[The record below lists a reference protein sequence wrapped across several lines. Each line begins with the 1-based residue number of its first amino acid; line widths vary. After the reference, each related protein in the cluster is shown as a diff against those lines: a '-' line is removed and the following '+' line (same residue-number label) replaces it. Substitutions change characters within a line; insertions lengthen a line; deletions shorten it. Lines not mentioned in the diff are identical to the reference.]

1 MEGKYII
8 VELIP
13 TASNPEYGDIIQLS
27 ALKIENLQL
36 VDRFDYRLK
45 EEYIP
50 LQDLVRMISYDKD
63 KFIYKDTTT
72 EILEEFDKWSEDI
85 PILILNNQYTLEYLK
100 EINNIKKDLCI
111 NLQHHGTDVCA
122 ELNIDLSNTYLFYC
136 FGSLPTKL
144 QYEKSKG
151 TVNTSLSVI
160 KIKYDKDKINKIY
173 FLGICFNFTSFGIQ

>member
-1 MEGKYII
+1 MMKRRTNVLLDIGSHVVLVISTIIAIFPLVWILLSSVKGKG
-8 VELIP
+8 ELTQFP
-13 TASNPEYGDIIQLS
+13 T
-27 ALKIENLQL
+27 
-36 VDRFDYRLK
+36 RFWPKQFTLDYFTHV
-45 EEYIP
+45 IN
-50 LQDLVRMISYDKD
+50 DLH
-63 KFIYKDTTT
+63 F
-72 EILEEFDKWSEDI
+72 
-85 PILILNNQYTLEYLK
+85 
-100 EINNIKKDLCI
+100 INNIKKDLCI

-173 FLGICFNFTSFGIQ
+173 FREFDNSLLLPLNSDKFKLELGYFDIIPLDWY

>member
-1 MEGKYII
+1 MNLINFIRII
-8 VELIP
+8 RSGELK
-13 TASNPEYGDIIQLS
+13 AQ
-27 ALKIENLQL
+27 KI
-36 VDRFDYRLK
+36 DK
-45 EEYIP
+45 EELP
-50 LQDLVRMISYDKD
+50 
-63 KFIYKDTTT
+63 
-72 EILEEFDKWSEDI
+72 EFLYYVVKSEDI
-85 PILILNNQYTLEYLK
+85 ND
-100 EINNIKKDLCI
+100 IKKDLCI

-173 FLGICFNFTSFGIQ
+173 FREFDNSLLLPLNSDKFKLELGYFDIIPLDWY

>member
-1 MEGKYII
+1 MKII
-8 VELIP
+8 FMNLINFIRIIRSGELK
-13 TASNPEYGDIIQLS
+13 AQ
-27 ALKIENLQL
+27 KI
-36 VDRFDYRLK
+36 DK
-45 EEYIP
+45 EELP
-50 LQDLVRMISYDKD
+50 
-63 KFIYKDTTT
+63 
-72 EILEEFDKWSEDI
+72 EFLYYVVKSED
-85 PILILNNQYTLEYLK
+85 
-100 EINNIKKDLCI
+100 INNIKKDLCI

-173 FLGICFNFTSFGIQ
+173 FREFDNSLLLPLNSDKFKLELGYFDIIPLDWY

>member
-1 MEGKYII
+1 MNLINFIRII
-8 VELIP
+8 RSGELK
-13 TASNPEYGDIIQLS
+13 AQ
-27 ALKIENLQL
+27 KI
-36 VDRFDYRLK
+36 DK
-45 EEYIP
+45 EELP
-50 LQDLVRMISYDKD
+50 
-63 KFIYKDTTT
+63 
-72 EILEEFDKWSEDI
+72 EFLYYVVKSED
-85 PILILNNQYTLEYLK
+85 
-100 EINNIKKDLCI
+100 INNIKKDLFI

-173 FLGICFNFTSFGIQ
+173 FREFDNSLLLPLNSDKFKLELGYFDIIPLDWY

>member
-1 MEGKYII
+1 MNLINFIRII
-8 VELIP
+8 RSGELK
-13 TASNPEYGDIIQLS
+13 AQ
-27 ALKIENLQL
+27 KI
-36 VDRFDYRLK
+36 DK
-45 EEYIP
+45 EELP
-50 LQDLVRMISYDKD
+50 
-63 KFIYKDTTT
+63 
-72 EILEEFDKWSEDI
+72 EFLYYVVKSED
-85 PILILNNQYTLEYLK
+85 
-100 EINNIKKDLCI
+100 INNIKKDLCI

-173 FLGICFNFTSFGIQ
+173 FREFDNSLLLPLNSDKFKLELGYFDIIPLDWY

>member
-1 MEGKYII
+1 MNLINFIRIRRSG
-8 VELIP
+8 ELK
-13 TASNPEYGDIIQLS
+13 AQ
-27 ALKIENLQL
+27 KI
-36 VDRFDYRLK
+36 DK
-45 EEYIP
+45 EELP
-50 LQDLVRMISYDKD
+50 
-63 KFIYKDTTT
+63 
-72 EILEEFDKWSEDI
+72 EFLYYVVKSED
-85 PILILNNQYTLEYLK
+85 
-100 EINNIKKDLCI
+100 INNIKKDLCI

-173 FLGICFNFTSFGIQ
+173 FREFDNSLLLPLNSDKFKLELGYFDIIPLDWY

>member
-1 MEGKYII
+1 MNLINFIRII
-8 VELIP
+8 RSGELKAQKIDKEEL
-13 TASNPEYGDIIQLS
+13 PEYLYYVV
-27 ALKIENLQL
+27 K
-36 VDRFDYRLK
+36 
-45 EEYIP
+45 
-50 LQDLVRMISYDKD
+50 
-63 KFIYKDTTT
+63 
-72 EILEEFDKWSEDI
+72 SED
-85 PILILNNQYTLEYLK
+85 
-100 EINNIKKDLCI
+100 INNIKKDLCI

-173 FLGICFNFTSFGIQ
+173 FREFDNSLLLPLNSDKFKLELGYFDIIPLDWY

>member
-1 MEGKYII
+1 MLPLNGIIYIYI
-8 VELIP
+8 YFLDRRKIIFMNLINFIRIIRSGELK
-13 TASNPEYGDIIQLS
+13 AQ
-27 ALKIENLQL
+27 KI
-36 VDRFDYRLK
+36 DK
-45 EEYIP
+45 EELP
-50 LQDLVRMISYDKD
+50 
-63 KFIYKDTTT
+63 
-72 EILEEFDKWSEDI
+72 EFLYYVVKSED
-85 PILILNNQYTLEYLK
+85 
-100 EINNIKKDLCI
+100 INNIKKDLCI

-173 FLGICFNFTSFGIQ
+173 FREFDNSLLLPLNSDKFKLELGYFDIIPLDWY

>member
-1 MEGKYII
+1 MNLINFIRII
-8 VELIP
+8 RSGELKAQKID
-13 TASNPEYGDIIQLS
+13 NEELPEFLYYVV
-27 ALKIENLQL
+27 K
-36 VDRFDYRLK
+36 
-45 EEYIP
+45 
-50 LQDLVRMISYDKD
+50 
-63 KFIYKDTTT
+63 
-72 EILEEFDKWSEDI
+72 SED
-85 PILILNNQYTLEYLK
+85 
-100 EINNIKKDLCI
+100 INNIKKDLCI

-173 FLGICFNFTSFGIQ
+173 FREFDNSLLLPLNSDKFKLELGYFDIIPLDWY